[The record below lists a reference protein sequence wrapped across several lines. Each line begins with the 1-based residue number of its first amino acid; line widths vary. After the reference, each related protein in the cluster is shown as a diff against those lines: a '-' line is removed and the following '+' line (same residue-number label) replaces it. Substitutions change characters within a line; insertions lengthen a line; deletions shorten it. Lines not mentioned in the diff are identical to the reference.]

1 MNWTETLVKLQAEF
15 PKFKVVVKE
24 ESKLMRFFNFFLS
37 PFNPSFM
44 STYTVTLGQTI
55 YMPKWMI
62 GKDYMVEVLRHEA
75 VHIRDSKKW
84 GPLYYISYCILPI
97 GPAFRAYW
105 ELRGYTES
113 MQCEYDQYG
122 YVPEK
127 SIKFYASQFTSSN
140 YLWMFPFPKTI
151 EKMLRSRADKM
162 IKGD

>member
-1 MNWTETLVKLQAEF
+1 
-15 PKFKVVVKE
+15 
-24 ESKLMRFFNFFLS
+24 
-37 PFNPSFM
+37 
-44 STYTVTLGQTI
+44 
-55 YMPKWMI
+55 
-62 GKDYMVEVLRHEA
+62 
-75 VHIRDSKKW
+75 
-84 GPLYYISYCILPI
+84 
-97 GPAFRAYW
+97 
-105 ELRGYTES
+105 